1 MMIQVNAIGFER
13 FGDVTVFEE
22 RTTEIPLNASN
33 NVLVQVK
40 KVGVN
45 PVDAFIR
52 SGKMS
57 RSAAPA
63 HFHVLGNEVVGEI
76 VKLYDNVPHL
86 KIGDMVIVKPGVG
99 GYADYLT
106 TNERNVFKIPTEM
119 PLDFAAGFSATAST
133 AYWALYG
140 GFYDLKKGDTLA
152 VIGASGSVGNFVV
165 QLAKSFG
172 VTIIAVASAHNET
185 YLKESGATI
194 FVDYRDSDAVAA
206 YANKADFVIDASL
219 FNKGEKVAL
228 QLVKDGGT
236 YLGMTTLPQDTLGKN
251 VKLVF
256 LSRTP
261 VMTNAVVMP
270 FLFKFYQEH
279 GLALKIAKTF
289 PLTVAGVQ
297 DAHRLIVQ
305 DRAAGKIILT
315 TEHL

>member
-1 MMIQVNAIGFER
+1 MMVTAKAIGFDR
-13 FGDVTVFEE
+13 FGDVDVFEE
-22 RTTEIPLNASN
+22 RTEEIALNSTN
-33 NVLVQVK
+33 NVLVKVK
-40 KVGVN
+40 KVGIN
-45 PVDAFIR
+45 PVEAFVR

-63 HFHVLGNEVVGEI
+63 QFQVLGNEVVGEV
-76 VKLYDNVPHL
+76 VKLYDNPSNL
-86 KIGDMVIVKPGVG
+86 SIGDNVIVKPGAG

-106 TNERNVFKIPTEM
+106 TNERNVFKVPAEM

-152 VIGASGSVGNFVV
+152 VVGASGSVGNFVV

-172 VTIIAVASAHNET
+172 VTIIALASAHNEA
-185 YLKESGATI
+185 YLKESGAAVFI
-194 FVDYRDSDAVAA
+194 DYRDSDAVAA
-206 YANKADFVIDASL
+206 YANKADFVVDTSL

-228 QLVKDGGT
+228 QLVKEGGT

-251 VKLVF
+251 VKVVF

-261 VMTNAVVMP
+261 AMTNAVVMP
-270 FLFKFYQEH
+270 FLFKFYEEH
-279 GLALKIAKTF
+279 GLTLKIAETL

-297 DAHRLIVQ
+297 AAHRLIVS

-315 TEHL
+315 TED